1 MSLLL
6 DALKRAEEAKKAQRD
21 ANEASP
27 TSTGNEPLSLAPL
40 DEQGFSVSEGEVPPP
55 LMTRDKLPNI
65 SQSMSILPEDLSV
78 PPQHQAKPVESV
90 KRSSDNR
97 PAKQSTQ
104 SASLASAQADRNTA
118 RQLFEAKAPNY
129 DPRRPFYIVLGA
141 LGIFAVGAIAYFWYQ
156 LQPPAF
162 ASRKTTPPQS
172 AVERTTEA
180 HVASNTQSI
189 SNALAA
195 TGGASPETAAAND
208 ATAISVEPPTPPMRP
223 AQSRATPA
231 PRETLTAPTAPAQRD
246 TRNADHI
253 TLIKSRPHGPSAAE
267 RGYTAFESGDL
278 VAART
283 HYQAALTEDPLS
295 RDALLGLAA
304 IDMREQHYTSAEARY
319 VRLLEIDP
327 RDPYAHAGL
336 IGLRGRSDPVATESR
351 IKNLLA
357 QRPDANVLHFTLGNQ
372 YATQGRWPEA
382 QQAYFR
388 AYSTDPANPDYAF
401 NLAVSLDQLRQSK
414 LALEYY
420 RKALSLSSARPATF
434 LPSQAEARIRELG
447 R

>member
-21 ANEASP
+21 ANETSS
-27 TSTGNEPLSLAPL
+27 TSTGNEPISLAPL
-40 DEQGFSVSEGEVPPP
+40 DEQSGLGLSEGEVPPP

-65 SQSMSILPEDLSV
+65 SQSMSILPEDFSV
-78 PPQHQAKPVESV
+78 PLKGEE
-90 KRSSDNR
+90 KRGENSRR
-97 PAKQSTQ
+97 PRTEHPTKQSARG
-104 SASLASAQADRNTA
+104 ASLASAQADRNTA

-129 DPRRPFYIVLGA
+129 DPRRPFYIMLGA

-162 ASRKTTPPQS
+162 ASRQATPSQN
-172 AVERTTEA
+172 AIERTTEA
-180 HVASNTQSI
+180 RGASNTQSI
-189 SNALAA
+189 SNAALAA
-195 TGGASPETAAAND
+195 TAAASSTTATAND
-208 ATAISVEPPTPPMRP
+208 AAVIPVEPQAPTRL
-223 AQSRATPA
+223 TPA

-253 TLIKSRPHGPSAAE
+253 TLVKSKPQGPSAVE
-267 RGYTAFESGDL
+267 QGYAAFEGGDL
-278 VAART
+278 VAARS
-283 HYQAALTEDPLS
+283 HYQAALTQDPLS

-304 IDMREQHYTSAEARY
+304 IDMHEQHYTSAEARY

-372 YATQGRWPEA
+372 YAIQGRWPEA
-382 QQAYFR
+382 QQAYFK

-420 RKALSLSSARPATF
+420 QKALALASARPATF
-434 LPSQAEARIRELG
+434 LPSQAEARIRELN

>member
-40 DEQGFSVSEGEVPPP
+40 DEQSDFGLSEGEVPPP

-65 SQSMSILPEDLSV
+65 SQSMSILPEDFTV
-78 PPQHQAKPVESV
+78 PLQHKTKSAESV
-90 KRSSDNR
+90 KRSSDDR
-97 PAKQSTQ
+97 PAKQSTH

-141 LGIFAVGAIAYFWYQ
+141 LSIFAVGAIAYFWYQ

-162 ASRKTTPPQS
+162 ASRPTTPPQNTI
-172 AVERTTEA
+172 ERTTEA
-180 HVASNTQSI
+180 RVASNTQSI
-189 SNALAA
+189 SNAAFA
-195 TGGASPETAAAND
+195 TTAGASSGAAAAND
-208 ATAISVEPPTPPMRP
+208 ATAIPVEPAPLRL
-223 AQSRATPA
+223 TPA
-231 PRETLTAPTAPAQRD
+231 PRDTFTAPTARAQRD
-246 TRNADHI
+246 TRNAEHI
-253 TLIKSRPHGPSAAE
+253 TLIKSKPHGPSAVE

-283 HYQAALTEDPLS
+283 DYQAALTEDPLS

-304 IDMREQHYTSAEARY
+304 IDMREQQYTSAEARY

-382 QQAYFR
+382 QQAYFK

-420 RKALSLSSARPATF
+420 QKALSLSSARPAAF
-434 LPSQAEARIRELG
+434 LASQADARIRELN